1 VIALYPTLMTV
12 SRTLVIALTLAAAPD
27 SAPLA
32 AQTPQRPSSRQAP
45 ARRAGSVSVED
56 ATELTNGWAQLA
68 EGRPVQAL
76 IRAQRVLGKEP
87 RSIAGLVLAIEAD
100 IANHGAAAGLAQY
113 EHWLG
118 ARTLEEPG
126 ALRRIARAVL
136 VEGATQ
142 KGDQGARIEALR
154 GLAADGDAQAARE
167 VTDLIAHGAIPT
179 RSRAA
184 LGDERAVGAL
194 IAQLNQGGPGQVQTI
209 DALGQ
214 SGNALAIPS
223 LVARLRDPRQEI
235 RAAALDALGRLGDTD
250 IVPQLTPLLSDSNLR
265 VRVSA
270 AGALLQLGDFG
281 GVQMLQ
287 GLMTDPSPSAR
298 LLAAQALASHP
309 DGSWIAVVRELA
321 MGEDP
326 EIRAAAARLLG
337 PHDPEFARAVL
348 NALATDD
355 NPALRD
361 LAALDLGEVATSDL
375 TALRGLMKSDAPLT
389 RVKAAAQ
396 LLAVTR

>member
-1 VIALYPTLMTV
+1 M
-12 SRTLVIALTLAAAPD
+12 
-27 SAPLA
+27 
-32 AQTPQRPSSRQAP
+32 
-45 ARRAGSVSVED
+45 SVEA

-68 EGRPVQAL
+68 EGRPVEAL
-76 IRAQRVLGKEP
+76 IHAQRVLDKEP
-87 RSIAGLVLAIEAD
+87 RSVAGMVLAIEAD

-142 KGDQGARIEALR
+142 KADQGARIEALR
-154 GLAADGDAQAARE
+154 ALAADGDPQAARE

-184 LGDERAVGAL
+184 LGDERAVAAL
-194 IAQLNQGGPGQVQTI
+194 VAQLNQGAGQVQTI

-214 SGNALAIPS
+214 SGSALAIPS
-223 LVARLRDPRQEI
+223 LVARLQDPRQEI
-235 RAAALDALGRLGDTD
+235 RAAALDALARLGDAD
-250 IVPQLTPLLSDSNLR
+250 VVPQLTPLLSDSNLR

-270 AGALLQLGDFG
+270 AGALLQLGDFS

-321 MGEDP
+321 MGDDP
-326 EIRAAAARLLG
+326 EIRAGAARLLG
-337 PHDPEFARAVL
+337 PHDPEVARAVL

-355 NPALRD
+355 NPALRE